1 MKLASIIIP
10 YYKKKNYIK
19 RTIKSALNQTYKNI
33 EIILIY
39 DDLDKKELFFLK
51 KNYSKNK
58 KIRIIEN
65 KKNIGVGM
73 SRNLG
78 IEASKGKYIAFL
90 DADDE
95 WKKNKLNIQIKF
107 MTKNKIL
114 ISHTSYNIIN
124 ENRDIIGTRIAKNF
138 FDRDDLLKSCDIGL
152 STVVLEKKIY
162 NKNCKFSKFKTKEDF
177 IFWLKILNRGYKI
190 YGLNK
195 KLGIWNKTKNS
206 LSSSVLQK
214 LKDGFNV
221 YYTYMN
227 FGFFKSLVYL
237 IFLSF
242 NYIKKDFSK
251 WS

>member
-90 DADDE
+90 DADD
-95 WKKNKLNIQIKF
+95 
-107 MTKNKIL
+107 
-114 ISHTSYNIIN
+114 
-124 ENRDIIGTRIAKNF
+124 
-138 FDRDDLLKSCDIGL
+138 
-152 STVVLEKKIY
+152 
-162 NKNCKFSKFKTKEDF
+162 
-177 IFWLKILNRGYKI
+177 
-190 YGLNK
+190 
-195 KLGIWNKTKNS
+195 
-206 LSSSVLQK
+206 
-214 LKDGFNV
+214 
-221 YYTYMN
+221 
-227 FGFFKSLVYL
+227 
-237 IFLSF
+237 
-242 NYIKKDFSK
+242 
-251 WS
+251 